1 VERPGL
7 PEALTHRL
15 RSALRER
22 QNRAAGQAAAGC
34 GITEPGGLPSAILI
48 CIDSIWPRVDCRP
61 IRPMRRGC
69 GPVRKTAVTLADGRT
84 LIYFGDVPERP
95 GDYPDR
101 RQLDPLR
108 AESRLRY
115 DWLLGQW
122 VVVASHRQ
130 HRTFQPDDDHCPLC
144 PSAAGILTEIP
155 APCYDV
161 VVFENRF
168 PGLCSGLPGP
178 GWSGFAG
185 AEPDG
190 ADGLLLSR
198 PAAGRSEIIC
208 FSERHNASFA
218 DLAPAQLATI
228 LAVWA
233 NRSAELAQV
242 PGVAQVVCF
251 ENRGPEIGATLSH
264 PHGQI
269 HAYPFVTPRTSRMLE
284 RAASYRLRTGL
295 NLFDE
300 ILAAERA
307 DGSRVVAAGQHWTA
321 FVPYAARWPYEI
333 HLYPNRRVPDLQ
345 ALPDAARAEF
355 CDLYLDLLHRLDRLF
370 GVPAPYISAWHQA
383 PVREGSDDLA
393 LHLELFTVM
402 RAPGKLKYLAGAE
415 SAMGTASTE
424 VLPEAAAE
432 RLRQLR

>member
-1 VERPGL
+1 
-7 PEALTHRL
+7 
-15 RSALRER
+15 
-22 QNRAAGQAAAGC
+22 
-34 GITEPGGLPSAILI
+34 
-48 CIDSIWPRVDCRP
+48 
-61 IRPMRRGC
+61 M
-69 GPVRKTAVTLADGRT
+69 RKTAVTLADGRT

-130 HRTFQPDDDHCPLC
+130 HRTFRPDDDHCPLC

-269 HAYPFVTPRTSRMLE
+269 NAYPFVTPRTSRMLE
-284 RAASYRLRTGL
+284 RAARYGLRTGL

-321 FVPYAARWPYEI
+321 FVPYAARWPY
-333 HLYPNRRVPDLQ
+333 
-345 ALPDAARAEF
+345 
-355 CDLYLDLLHRLDRLF
+355 F